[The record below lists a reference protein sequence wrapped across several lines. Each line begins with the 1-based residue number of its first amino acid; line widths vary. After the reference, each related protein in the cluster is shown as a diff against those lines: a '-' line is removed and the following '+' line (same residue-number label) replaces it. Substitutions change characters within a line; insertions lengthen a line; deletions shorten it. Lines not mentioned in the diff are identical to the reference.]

1 MMESSNCEL
10 SCKQFRYGS
19 YAGCRAVFAV
29 GTNRRIIGPRRKSLP
44 ILTPP
49 VAVAAMQP
57 SERDG
62 TTHDRLSGN
71 HAIGKLA
78 YQVETS
84 DAARSFTERGISHV
98 IIQETQR

>member
-1 MMESSNCEL
+1 
-10 SCKQFRYGS
+10 
-19 YAGCRAVFAV
+19 
-29 GTNRRIIGPRRKSLP
+29 
-44 ILTPP
+44 
-49 VAVAAMQP
+49 MQP